1 MRQPIVIIAA
11 LPLALPATASAQD
24 AAETAVILSTVSP
37 GQGAAAR
44 SMGNSISGALGSA
57 SGAIA
62 STRAQAS
69 PASGAVQVQQVR
81 RAPVR
86 PTDSDPLEGTDAA
99 QYRLASGATIR
110 VSGGMRPS
118 AGTRCIENCEAPA
131 EDTEGGEQEEETAP
145 AETGTDSEETPPS
158 D

>member
-11 LPLALPATASAQD
+11 LSLALPATASAQD

-44 SMGNSISGALGSA
+44 NMGNSISGALGSA

-62 STRAQAS
+62 STRAQAR
-69 PASGAVQVQQVR
+69 PASGAVQVQQVL

-86 PTDSDPLEGTDAA
+86 PTDNDPLEGTDAA

-131 EDTEGGEQEEETAP
+131 EAGVGQEQETAP
-145 AETGTDSEETPPS
+145 AETTDESDETPPS